1 MAQRSPHI
9 VSHDLHEVEGH
20 TEKDVLPKKVMSKF
34 CRIGDAF
41 DLKSSDSY
49 FLLSIV
55 SCIFEPLEK
64 GTSIKARS
72 FFVCED
78 SHKKDMSEF

>member
-1 MAQRSPHI
+1 MARISPHI
-9 VSHDLHEVEGH
+9 ASHDLHEVEGH

-41 DLKSSDSY
+41 DLKSSESY

-55 SCIFEPLEK
+55 SCIFDIDI
-64 GTSIKARS
+64 TS
-72 FFVCED
+72 
-78 SHKKDMSEF
+78 

>member
-1 MAQRSPHI
+1 MARRSPHI

-20 TEKDVLPKKVMSKF
+20 TEKDVLPKKGMSKF

-41 DLKSSDSY
+41 NLKSSESY

-55 SCIFEPLEK
+55 SCIFDIDI
-64 GTSIKARS
+64 TSRKRNEHQS
-72 FFVCED
+72 PFLFRLRR
-78 SHKKDMSEF
+78 FP